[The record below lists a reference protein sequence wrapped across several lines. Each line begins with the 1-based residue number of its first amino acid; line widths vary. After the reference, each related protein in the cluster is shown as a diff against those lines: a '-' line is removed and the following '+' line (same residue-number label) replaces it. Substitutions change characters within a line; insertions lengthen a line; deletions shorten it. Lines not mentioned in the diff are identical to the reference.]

1 MTDFRASAQAV
12 PIESVD
18 QLVEQFHRAGK
29 PRERWMIGTEYEKV
43 AVERASGRAAPF
55 SGPRGI
61 EAVLRGLAER
71 YGWEPKEEDG
81 RVVALAREG
90 ASITL
95 EPGAQLELSGEQC
108 PTIHCTQAE
117 LATHVREVVS
127 VGGELGIAFLG
138 LGMQPMSP
146 LDEIEWVPKQ
156 RYRIMGPYRTRVGT
170 LGQRMMK
177 QTATVQANIDYGDE
191 RDAMLKLRV
200 GMGIAPLV
208 NAMFANS
215 SISDGGL
222 NGYMSF
228 RGHVWT
234 DTDRARCGLLPS
246 VFRAGAGFAD
256 YVEWALD
263 VPLYFILRGGRYRTE
278 VTGVPFRRFLAEGAA
293 GERATL
299 DDWNLHLTTLFPEVR
314 LKGYIEIRSADSQPP
329 ERMLALPALVK
340 GVFYTQDCLEA
351 AWDLVKRWSFEE
363 RVALWGDVHREALLA
378 HFKGVKVIELARELY
393 AIAEEGLR
401 RQQELDPLL
410 VERAH
415 ALAGQVGD
423 RKAELEEHVLAG
435 ARAERAGL
443 GGEPAHVVA
452 GQDDDGKGDRG
463 LRLELLDGG
472 TAHGGLLV
480 EQDRFQTELHQEA
493 SDLLLHLTVPAVHD
507 EHLAV
512 RSRLRTG
519 AHRIGV
525 EDARLEP
532 ELARHRLDLAEIRR
546 QILALIRCPKRMA
559 EAHARVDGPQVLR
572 DLVRDEEEPQQLPR
586 VVLPGAVGVA
596 CLIVP
601 ARLETPHEL
610 LPSPDVIEQEPR
622 AARESG
628 ELEANGLTWKLGHG
642 ASPELRR
649 LWRA

>member
-156 RYRIMGPYRTRVGT
+156 RYRIMGPYMTRVGT

-228 RGHVWT
+228 RGHIWT
-234 DTDRARCGLLPS
+234 DTDRARCGLLPF

-401 RQQELDPLL
+401 RQGELDPLL

-423 RKAELEEHVLAG
+423 REAELEEHVLAG
-435 ARAERAGL
+435 PRAERAGL

-628 ELEANGLTWKLGHG
+628 ELEANG
-642 ASPELRR
+642 
-649 LWRA
+649 